1 MRPLAF
7 SYEQTFMSTPIS
19 LFDYYLPPE
28 LIAQEPV
35 EPRDSSRLLVLGGG
49 VKGGKEG
56 LGVVKLEHRKF
67 SDVLNYLRAG
77 DVLIFN
83 DTKVFKARLRGT
95 IREKEIEVFLLSS
108 RSNSSSVTAAVGEV
122 WGGGSVWTSLIKPG
136 RAVQVGDKIIIKNLK
151 AEVLEKKE
159 DGTVLLSFEISS
171 ERVIEFANEHGEI
184 PVPPYVK
191 KVPEKLETYQ
201 TVYAR
206 ETGSVAAPTA
216 GFHFTKELL
225 EKIKGQGIKIEFV
238 TLHVGLGTFR
248 PVKSETL
255 EEHEMHSELVEIKSE
270 VAQKINAAKK
280 EGRRIIAVGTTTTR
294 ALEGVA
300 ALNNGSLPINGFF
313 DEVNIFITP
322 GFKFNIIDGL
332 VTNFHLPKSTLLV
345 LVSTLAGRENIL
357 RAYEEAVKEKYRFY
371 SFGDAMLIL

>member
-1 MRPLAF
+1 
-7 SYEQTFMSTPIS
+7 MSTPIS

-345 LVSTLAGRENIL
+345 LISALAGRENIL
-357 RAYEEAVKEKYRFY
+357 RVYEEAVKEKYRFY